1 MNRKELKQL
10 IKEHKVKQVCSKP
23 TPGLM
28 ERVQIVYKHQV
39 TGQLWSVFWYT
50 TNHKAECLIFD
61 CTEEQLEYLQNE
73 IAAMHNNTEAVESIH
88 RLYNKC
94 TDVMLSDSA
103 TMDERMVAKYTRK
116 ACDFF
121 IHDRRYHQ

>member
-1 MNRKELKQL
+1 MNRKELKKL
-10 IKEHKVKQVCSKP
+10 IKAHEIKQVCSKP

-28 ERVQIVYKHQV
+28 ERVQIIYKHQV

-61 CTEEQLEYLQNE
+61 CIEEQLEYLQNE
-73 IAAMHNNTEAVESIH
+73 IAAMHNNIETVESIH

-94 TDVMLSDSA
+94 TDTMNSDSA
-103 TMDERMVAKYTRK
+103 TMDEKIVAKYIRK

-121 IHDRRYHQ
+121 IHDRRYH